1 MPKRV
6 AILVA
11 SGFELAE
18 FEAMR
23 EILEQAGIAVP
34 VVSAKKHEVRGWD
47 NTDWAD
53 SVPVEVAVLD
63 ASPADW
69 DAVMIPGGLIAA
81 DTLRADQHAV
91 RLVRDALDHGIPVAA
106 IGHAP
111 WVLSE
116 AGALRGRRVTSHPAI
131 RTDLENAGAHW
142 LDEAAVV
149 DGGVITGRHRHDLPD
164 LLARL
169 MHAIGPDRVGP

>member
-1 MPKRV
+1 MPRRV

-18 FEAMR
+18 FEGMR
-23 EILEQAGIAVP
+23 DILEQAGIAVP

-47 NTDWAD
+47 NTEWAD

-63 ASPADW
+63 ARPADW
-69 DAVMIPGGLIAA
+69 DAMAIPGGLISA

-91 RLVRDALDHGIPVAA
+91 RLVRDALDRGIPVAA

-111 WVLSE
+111 WLLIE
-116 AGALRGRRVTSHPAI
+116 AGAVRGRRVTSHPAI
-131 RTDLENAGAHW
+131 RTDLENAGAQW
-142 LDEAAVV
+142 VDQAAAV

-169 MHAIGPDRVGP
+169 MHAIGPDQVRP